1 MSKEE
6 DLGKLI
12 LKRTPYTKAEL
23 EDEWAEYVEWDG
35 KPVLWNFR
43 EVPRRV
49 TKAVRIPVTITVTKP
64 GGQAETYI
72 DWLLIGYE
80 GGGM

>member
-12 LKRTPYTKAEL
+12 LARTPYDKMEL
-23 EDEWAEYVEWDG
+23 PDEWKDYIEWDG
-35 KPVLWNFR
+35 KTVLWNFR
-43 EVPRRV
+43 EEPHRV
-49 TKAVRIPVTITVTKP
+49 TKAIRIPVTITITK
-64 GGQAETYI
+64 GNQKETYF

-80 GGGM
+80 GGGQ